1 MYNSQMFKI
10 GNIEIKGKLICA
22 PMAGVTNKVFRKLVK
37 ANGANL
43 VYTEMTSNLGLKYNS
58 DKTLE
63 LADIDTDE
71 APVAIQIFG
80 GDIDDYVA
88 AAKYFDKNSNASII
102 DINMGCPVNKVAVK
116 SQAGSSLLKTPEKIG
131 EIISAIVKEISKPL
145 TIKIRLGWN
154 ENEKTHIAVAKIAEK
169 AGAAAIAVHGRTRDQ
184 MYSGKADWDAI
195 KEVKQS
201 VKIPVIGNGD
211 IDSPEKAKEMLEYTG
226 VDAVMIGREARKNPW
241 IFKATREYLDTDK
254 YAELIPSLPELINKI
269 HKYYEDMKKIKHE
282 KTAFLETKG
291 ISHFWLS
298 NYDHVKKQTNDL
310 IRTTNINDFVAILNS
325 INELEK

>member
-1 MYNSQMFKI
+1 MFKI
-10 GNIEIKGKLICA
+10 GNVEIKGKLICA

-37 ANGANL
+37 ENGASL

-58 DKTLE
+58 EKTKE
-63 LADIDTDE
+63 LADIDVDE
-71 APVAIQIFG
+71 NPVAIQIFG
-80 GDIDDYVA
+80 GEVQDYVE
-88 AAKYFDKNSNASII
+88 AAKFFDKNSNAAII

-131 EIISAIVKEISKPL
+131 EIISAIVKEIDKPL

-154 ENEKTHIAVAKIAEK
+154 ENDKTHIEVAKIAEK
-169 AGAAAIAVHGRTRDQ
+169 AGVAAIAVHGRTRDQ

-195 KEVKQS
+195 KEVKDA

-211 IDSPEKAKEMLEYTG
+211 IDTPEKAKEMLEYTG

-241 IFKATREYLDTDK
+241 IFMAANEYIESGK
-254 YAELIPSLPELINKI
+254 YSTLHPALTEMIDSILNFLNN
-269 HKYYEDMKKIKHE
+269 MKKIKNE

-298 NYDHVKKQTNDL
+298 NFDHIKKQTNEL
-310 IRTTNINDFVAILNS
+310 IRTNNIEDFLSKLQEIK
-325 INELEK
+325 EKTII